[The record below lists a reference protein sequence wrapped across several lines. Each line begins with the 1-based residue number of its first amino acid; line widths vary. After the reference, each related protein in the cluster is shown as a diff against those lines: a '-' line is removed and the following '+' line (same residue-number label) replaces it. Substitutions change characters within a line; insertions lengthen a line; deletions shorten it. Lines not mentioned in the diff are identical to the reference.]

1 MRILVVDDN
10 ETNRVVACLL
20 LERRG
25 HDVLVASCGPSALE
39 CMAKETLDVVLM
51 DLSMPGM
58 DGFETVRRFRAS
70 ESTKPRL
77 PIIALTAHSSIEDRQ
92 RSLEAGMNGLIAK
105 PLNGSTIE
113 VVLALAT
120 QLWEHDPPLQ
130 GSASSGRPAETEA
143 PRH

>member
-25 HDVLVASCGPSALE
+25 HDVLVAGCGPSALE
-39 CMAKETLDVVLM
+39 CMAKESLDVVLM

-70 ESTKPRL
+70 ESTKPLL
-77 PIIALTAHSSIEDRQ
+77 PIIALTAHTSIEDRQ
-92 RSLEAGMNGLIAK
+92 RSLDV
-105 PLNGSTIE
+105 SSHQ
-113 VVLALAT
+113 VVHPCKGWHAV
-120 QLWEHDPPLQ
+120 EC
-130 GSASSGRPAETEA
+130 
-143 PRH
+143 

>member
-1 MRILVVDDN
+1 MVDDN
-10 ETNRVVACLL
+10 ETNRVVASLL
-20 LERRG
+20 LESRG
-25 HDVLVASCGPSALE
+25 HDVLLANCGPSALE

-70 ESTKPRL
+70 ETKEPRL
-77 PIIALTAHSSIEDRQ
+77 PIIALTAHTSVEDRQ

-113 VVLALAT
+113 AVLALAT
-120 QLWEHDPPLQ
+120 QLWEIELPVV
-130 GSASSGRPAETEA
+130 GSKSPAKHAETKA
-143 PRH
+143 SLH

>member
-20 LERRG
+20 LQRRG
-25 HDVLVASCGPSALE
+25 HDVLVAGCGRSALE

-70 ESTKPRL
+70 ESTKQRL

-92 RSLEAGMNGLIAK
+92 RSIEAGMDGLIAK
-105 PLNGSTIE
+105 PLNGSSIE
-113 VVLALAT
+113 IVLGLAT
-120 QLWEHDPPLQ
+120 RLRELDLQ
-130 GSASSGRPAETEA
+130 VAGSTSSVSPAETEA
-143 PRH
+143 SLH

>member
-25 HDVLVASCGPSALE
+25 HDVLVAGCGPSALE

-70 ESTKPRL
+70 ESTKPLL
-77 PIIALTAHSSIEDRQ
+77 PIIALTAHTSIEDRQ

-105 PLNGSTIE
+105 PLNGSSLE

-120 QLWEHDPPLQ
+120 QLWELELP
-130 GSASSGRPAETEA
+130 GAGAASSARPAETEA

>member
-1 MRILVVDDN
+1 MVDDN
-10 ETNRVVACLL
+10 ETNRVVASLL
-20 LERRG
+20 LESRG
-25 HDVLVASCGPSALE
+25 HDVLLANCGPSALE

-70 ESTKPRL
+70 ETTEPRL
-77 PIIALTAHSSIEDRQ
+77 PIIALTAHTSVEDRQ

-113 VVLALAT
+113 AVLALAT
-120 QLWEHDPPLQ
+120 QLWEIELPVV
-130 GSASSGRPAETEA
+130 GSKSPAKHAETKA
-143 PRH
+143 SLH

>member
-70 ESTKPRL
+70 ETTEPRL
-77 PIIALTAHSSIEDRQ
+77 PIIALTAHTSVEDRQ

-113 VVLALAT
+113 AVLALAT
-120 QLWEHDPPLQ
+120 QLWEIELPVV
-130 GSASSGRPAETEA
+130 GSKSPAKHAETKA
-143 PRH
+143 SLH

>member
-25 HDVLVASCGPSALE
+25 QDVLVAGCGPSALE

-58 DGFETVRRFRAS
+58 DVFETVRRFRAS

>member
-10 ETNRVVACLL
+10 ETNRVVAQLL

-25 HDVLVASCGPSALE
+25 HDVLVASCGPTALE
-39 CMAKETLDVVLM
+39 YMAKEVLDVVLM

-70 ESTKPRL
+70 ETTQPRL
-77 PIIALTAHSSIEDRQ
+77 PIVALTAHTSSEDRQ

-105 PLNGSTIE
+105 PINSSTIE

-120 QLWEHDPPLQ
+120 QLWEPDPPMA
-130 GSASSGRPAETEA
+130 GSTSSARPLETKA
-143 PRH
+143 ALH